1 VFGNTGSGK
10 SYTLAKLY
18 YELFRQHTQDPGFV
32 SKSRFVLI
40 DFNGEYVDREE
51 PGATQSTRVIAD
63 ETLKASYRLSTR
75 GKGRDQLPLSE
86 DALHEPTFWTV
97 LLDATEK
104 TQAPFIRRVL
114 GSRYWMETVKDNDA
128 LKRAIANVVWRATRT
143 SDPNV
148 DRQTATHLLHQ
159 VDECLGDAAP
169 AELSALIQEFGS
181 QLQYHGKTNAYFW
194 SGDGWTM
201 YNGDDGWEA
210 FIRQKVLDL
219 PLDFGKMDPIN
230 AIRFKLVLQYYTD
243 VVSGHGNREHLGPLI
258 KRLNA
263 RVDDIRKLVS
273 VSTDDITIRPL
284 TVISLR
290 EVNLDMRK

>member
-1 VFGNTGSGK
+1 
-10 SYTLAKLY
+10 
-18 YELFRQHTQDPGFV
+18 
-32 SKSRFVLI
+32 
-40 DFNGEYVDREE
+40 
-51 PGATQSTRVIAD
+51 
-63 ETLKASYRLSTR
+63 
-75 GKGRDQLPLSE
+75 
-86 DALHEPTFWTV
+86 
-97 LLDATEK
+97 
-104 TQAPFIRRVL
+104 
-114 GSRYWMETVKDNDA
+114 METVKDNDA

-219 PLDFGKMDPIN
+219 PLDFGKMD
-230 AIRFKLVLQYYTD
+230 L
-243 VVSGHGNREHLGPLI
+243 NRPGEVGGLI
-258 KRLNA
+258 
-263 RVDDIRKLVS
+263 S
-273 VSTDDITIRPL
+273 
-284 TVISLR
+284 
-290 EVNLDMRK
+290 